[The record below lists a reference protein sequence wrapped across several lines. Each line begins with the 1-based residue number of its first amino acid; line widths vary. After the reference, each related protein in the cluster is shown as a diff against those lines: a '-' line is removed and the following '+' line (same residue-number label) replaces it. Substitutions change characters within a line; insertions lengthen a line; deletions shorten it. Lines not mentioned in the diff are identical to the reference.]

1 MENIYENFFKIL
13 SGGSEEEIRNF
24 LVENFDKFPEDLK
37 RDIIGVFF
45 EEAVDLAYAEIEL
58 KKRLLETTKELE
70 RALRLLEDKKKELEL
85 KKELG
90 IIDTEE

>member
-1 MENIYENFFKIL
+1 MENIYESFFKIL
-13 SGGSEEEIRNF
+13 SEGSEEEIRNF

-70 RALRLLEDKKKELEL
+70 RTLGLLENKKRELEL
-85 KKELG
+85 KRELG
-90 IIDTEE
+90 IDTEE

>member
-13 SGGSEEEIRNF
+13 SEGSEEEVRNF

-70 RALRLLEDKKKELEL
+70 RALRLLEDRKRELEL
-85 KKELG
+85 RKELG
-90 IIDTEE
+90 IDTEE

>member
-1 MENIYENFFKIL
+1 MENIYEGFFKIL
-13 SGGSEEEIRNF
+13 SKGSEEEIRNF

-70 RALRLLEDKKKELEL
+70 ITLRLLEDKKRELEL
-85 KKELG
+85 KRELG
-90 IIDTEE
+90 IETEE

>member
-1 MENIYENFFKIL
+1 MENIYEGFIKIL
-13 SGGSEEEIRNF
+13 SKGSEEEIRNF

-70 RALRLLEDKKKELEL
+70 RTLRLLEDKKRELEL
-85 KKELG
+85 KRELG
-90 IIDTEE
+90 IETEE

>member
-13 SGGSEEEIRNF
+13 SEGREEEVRNF
-24 LVENFDKFPEDLK
+24 LIENFDKFPEDIK
-37 RDIIGVFF
+37 RDIIGIFF

-70 RALRLLEDKKKELEL
+70 KALRLLEDKKRELEL
-85 KKELG
+85 KRELG
-90 IIDTEE
+90 IDTEE

>member
-13 SGGSEEEIRNF
+13 SEGSEEEIRNF
-24 LVENFDKFPEDLK
+24 LIENFDKFPEDLK

-70 RALRLLEDKKKELEL
+70 RTLRLLEDKKRELEL
-85 KKELG
+85 KRELG
-90 IIDTEE
+90 IDTEE

>member
-13 SGGSEEEIRNF
+13 SEGSEEEIRNF
-24 LVENFDKFPEDLK
+24 LIENFDKFPEDLK

-70 RALRLLEDKKKELEL
+70 RTLRLLEDKKRELEL

-90 IIDTEE
+90 IDTEE

>member
-13 SGGSEEEIRNF
+13 SEGREEEVRNF
-24 LVENFDKFPEDLK
+24 LIENFDKFPEDIK
-37 RDIIGVFF
+37 RDIIGIFF

-70 RALRLLEDKKKELEL
+70 RTLRLLEDKKRELEL
-85 KKELG
+85 KRELG
-90 IIDTEE
+90 IDTEE

>member
-1 MENIYENFFKIL
+1 MENIYEDFFKIL
-13 SGGSEEEIRNF
+13 SKGSEEEIRNF

-45 EEAVDLAYAEIEL
+45 EEAVDLAYTEIEL

-70 RALRLLEDKKKELEL
+70 RTLRLLEDKKRELEL
-85 KKELG
+85 KRELG
-90 IIDTEE
+90 IDT

>member
-13 SGGSEEEIRNF
+13 SEGSEEEIRNF

-37 RDIIGVFF
+37 IDIIGVFF

-70 RALRLLEDKKKELEL
+70 RALRLLEDKKRELEL

-90 IIDTEE
+90 IDTEE

>member
-13 SGGSEEEIRNF
+13 SKGSEEEIRNF

-70 RALRLLEDKKKELEL
+70 RTLRLLEDKKRELEL
-85 KKELG
+85 KRELG
-90 IIDTEE
+90 IDIEE

>member
-13 SGGSEEEIRNF
+13 SDGSEEEIRNF

-70 RALRLLEDKKKELEL
+70 RTLRLLEDKKRELEL
-85 KKELG
+85 KRELG
-90 IIDTEE
+90 IDTEE

>member
-13 SGGSEEEIRNF
+13 SEGSEEEVRNF

-70 RALRLLEDKKKELEL
+70 KALRLLKDRKRELEL
-85 KKELG
+85 RKELG
-90 IIDTEE
+90 IDTEE

>member
-70 RALRLLEDKKKELEL
+70 RALRLLEDRKRELEL